1 LLGGLMMVAV
11 EVEAELVFI
20 AESSTSMPV
29 MERLL
34 LAPGIGGLGGIWLG
48 GEKKAKE
55 RCESLEVK
63 KWWLYGILTIK

>member
-1 LLGGLMMVAV
+1 
-11 EVEAELVFI
+11 
-20 AESSTSMPV
+20 MPV